1 MNGLFHAHSGLRYLV
16 LLMAVVAFVAFA
28 AGLAQKAKFG
38 KVHRII
44 GASYAGLLHTQA
56 LLGLIMVAMGRFYPA
71 LIGHIALMLMA
82 AVDMQVL
89 MVLNRKREEPGFIMP
104 LAGVVSSLVLI
115 FAGVM
120 AIGRGLLT
128 TTAFTP

>member
-1 MNGLFHAHSGLRYLV
+1 MNGLFHAHSGLRYLI

-28 AGLAQKAKFG
+28 LGLAQKAKFG
-38 KVHRII
+38 RVHRII
-44 GASYAGLLHTQA
+44 GVSYAGLLHTQA
-56 LLGLIMVAMGRFYPA
+56 TLGIIMVLMGRFYPA
-71 LIGHIALMLMA
+71 LIGHIVMMLLA

-89 MVLNRKREEPGFIMP
+89 MSLNRRREEPGFIMP
-104 LAGVVSSLVLI
+104 LAGVVSSFVFI
-115 FAGVM
+115 FGGVM